1 MLVHKKS
8 KANLHVLR
16 QLFFVS
22 LDLALDATI
31 LVVCAI
37 DAQHGSLP
45 LAPSFSEV
53 PSQLLCDQKPRRAI
67 TSAHSSIVIPS
78 VYLACHAMR
87 RTWTTPGQW
96 IMGSIYHYILYCLST
111 SVMTRSIDSLE
122 IRFESYTCAITQYG
136 SLVSMLPSWSRVGCK
151 KSLSLLFA

>member
-45 LAPSFSEV
+45 LAPSFLEV
-53 PSQLLCDQKPRRAI
+53 PSQLLCDQKPRRGTSSPHTSPIIPNMNLTHHAI
-67 TSAHSSIVIPS
+67 WKTCTRSE
-78 VYLACHAMR
+78 
-87 RTWTTPGQW
+87 QW
-96 IMGSIYHYILYCLST
+96 IMRSIYHYILQGLST
-111 SVMTRSIDSLE
+111 SVTIRSIDSLE
-122 IRFESYTCAITQYG
+122 IKFQSYICVITQHD
-136 SLVSMLPSWSRVGCK
+136 SLVSVLPSWSKNG
-151 KSLSLLFA
+151 LSRHH